1 MDTLVHTVH
10 GLVEIQYVEVGT
22 MVLSRCEKTGKIDY
36 RPVTK
41 TFEHCVSTLCTIRFI
56 QDDGCRYRI
65 DTTPEHPFWVQG
77 VGWRSA
83 GQLQSGDR
91 LFIYDDLD
99 NSNIREDV
107 FDRNWVAPPA
117 DSNGASLVTVL
128 ESTVAKTRLNSGEQ
142 WVYNFEVADFH
153 TYFVGDCG
161 VWVHNTKDRN

>member
-1 MDTLVHTVH
+1 MLTIISSCEALSQTNAANVANEPACFPMDTLVHTVH

-117 DSNGASLVTVL
+117 DSNS
-128 ESTVAKTRLNSGEQ
+128 SFR
-142 WVYNFEVADFH
+142 
-153 TYFVGDCG
+153 
-161 VWVHNTKDRN
+161 RN